1 MNQKSASSIFT
12 GLTSNDVKLQKIAVF
27 EDKTIRKIW
36 HKKEWWFSVVD
47 MVESLTNSENPRDYW
62 YKLKTREMESAGI
75 ELSTFCL
82 QLKLLAQD
90 GKMRET
96 DCTNTEGAFR
106 IIQSI
111 PSPKAEPF
119 KLWLAK
125 TGYERIQEI
134 ENPELL
140 YSRAKRYYEIKGY
153 SEDWIAKR
161 IRGTIIRLDLT
172 DEWNKRGIKKSKDY
186 AILTDE
192 ISKAT
197 FDVTTKE
204 HKIIKNLDPRFKN
217 QNIRDNMTD
226 VELVFTM
233 LGELSTKEITKERD
247 SKDFPNLKKDANDGG
262 TVSGN
267 ARKELE
273 SIIKKKVVSK
283 ENRFDLTNRKR
294 IEKH

>member
-1 MNQKSASSIFT
+1 MDNKENAIAIFET
-12 GLTSNDVKLQKIAVF
+12 KR
-27 EDKTIRKIW
+27 IRRTW
-36 HKKEWWFSVVD
+36 YNEEWWFSVVD
-47 MVESLTNSENPRDYW
+47 VVGALTDSVDAKDYW
-62 YKLKTREMESAGI
+62 YKLKVREQESTGI
-75 ELSTFCL
+75 ELSTFCR
-82 QLKLLAQD
+82 QLKLVAED
-90 GKMRET
+90 GKLRET
-96 DCTNTEGAFR
+96 DCSNTEGLFR

-111 PSPKAEPF
+111 PSKKAEPF
-119 KLWLAK
+119 KLWLAR

-140 YSRAKRYYEIKGY
+140 YSRAKRYYDLKGY
-153 SEDWIAKR
+153 SEDWVAKR

-172 DEWNKRGIKKSKDY
+172 DEWNKRGVKQSKDY

-204 HKIIKNLDPRFKN
+204 HKIIKNLDPKFKN
-217 QNIRDNMTD
+217 QNLRDNMTD

-247 SKDFPNLKKDANDGG
+247 SKDFSNLKKDANDGG
-262 TVSGN
+262 SVSGN

-273 SIIKKKVVSK
+273 SIIKKKIVSK
-283 ENRFDLTNRKR
+283 KNRFDLTNLK
-294 IEKH
+294 IEKK